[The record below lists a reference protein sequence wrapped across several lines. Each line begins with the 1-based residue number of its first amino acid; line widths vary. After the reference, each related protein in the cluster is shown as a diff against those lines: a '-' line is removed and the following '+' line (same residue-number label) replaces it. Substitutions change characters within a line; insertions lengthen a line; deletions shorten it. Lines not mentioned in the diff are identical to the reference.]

1 MIQFGFSVLGT
12 RGHYVDVG
20 QLGDRIDSLLFPRIN
35 REQAFYGSSWGNFT
49 DLSDVIAPA
58 AAGKIQHNIHTI
70 GFDQINET
78 IDALRSG
85 TISGRAV
92 VTIGED

>member
-1 MIQFGFSVLGT
+1 MSACLAIVSIV
-12 RGHYVDVG
+12 
-20 QLGDRIDSLLFPRIN
+20 SCFPVSIASRL
-35 REQAFYGSSWGNFT
+35 FT
-49 DLSDVIAPA
+49 DLSDVRALE

-78 IDALRSG
+78 IDALRAE

-92 VTIGED
+92 VTIDES